1 MDMTALDYEKIFFQR
16 RQRKKPKNTPD
27 LVEDQPIES
36 EERKTLKSTGEQMA
50 LNDIREQSAYS
61 RNVTC
66 YELTCREEEELQLAI
81 SLSKS
86 IEESNTSDSNA
97 NIIAEQYPGITECT
111 VKSNAE
117 GNVKNIVERD
127 KTKQEMDFNEFK
139 EKYRQ
144 EINEKYRLG
153 QIRTAIDQMKQNTS
167 RSKYLISQMDACNWA
182 KNDHE
187 LHKEDIV
194 QEFEVHLKN
203 LRTHLNQ
210 ESMTLENVWEKMYL
224 CLQYMSVNTIDIVK
238 IMLEDMMKENR

>member
-1 MDMTALDYEKIFFQR
+1 MDMVPLDR
-16 RQRKKPKNTPD
+16 RQRNLDEFFFQHQQRKKSKNAPD
-27 LVEDQPIES
+27 LVEDQEIES
-36 EERKTLKSTGEQMA
+36 EERKTLKSTGDQMVKDV
-50 LNDIREQSAYS
+50 LREHRAYS

-86 IEESNTSDSNA
+86 IEESVASDNNA
-97 NIIAEQYPGITECT
+97 NIIAEHYPGI
-111 VKSNAE
+111 AE
-117 GNVKNIVERD
+117 RE
-127 KTKQEMDFNEFK
+127 FNEFK
-139 EKYRQ
+139 ETYRQ

-153 QIRTAIDQMKQNTS
+153 QIRATINQMKQNTS

-224 CLQYMSVNTIDIVK
+224 CLQYMSVKNIDIVK
-238 IMLEDMMKENR
+238 IMLEDMLKETDKR